1 MGQGD
6 RRAAVCKWRHIW
18 AGGEEGLKVMVLC
31 LMEGFGERGC
41 EATKAIGKFIA
52 VLEVL
57 SW

>member
-6 RRAAVCKWRHIW
+6 RRAAVCRGRHIW
-18 AGGEEGLKVMVLC
+18 ADGEGGLKVMVLC

-41 EATKAIGKFIA
+41 EARKARGKIFA
-52 VLEVL
+52 VLQVL